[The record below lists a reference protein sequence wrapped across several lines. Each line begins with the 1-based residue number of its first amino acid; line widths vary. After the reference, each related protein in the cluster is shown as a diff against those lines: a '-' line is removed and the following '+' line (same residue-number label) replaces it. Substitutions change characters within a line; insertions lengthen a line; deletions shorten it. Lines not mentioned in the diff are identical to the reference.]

1 MKIEDIG
8 VVLQHMN
15 LKFESKVPAE
25 DPEDGKL
32 RRFKDKWLFIAT
44 LLALAMVFSVCISFL
59 IFKSDTVYT
68 GIALNGV
75 IGLAMA
81 LAGYY
86 VRGKTN

>member
-1 MKIEDIG
+1 MNIEDIG

-15 LKFESKVPAE
+15 LKFESKMPSE
-25 DPEDGKL
+25 DPADAKL
-32 RRFKDKWLFIAT
+32 RRFKDRWLFVAT
-44 LLALAMVFSVCISFL
+44 LIALAMVFGVCIGFL
-59 IFKSDTVYT
+59 TLKPDSAYT

-86 VRGKTN
+86 VRGKTS